1 MKNNSRQRLGNE
13 GLLNAGASVIC
24 VIIGLIVGFLALCV
38 LSFITLSKTGEAGF
52 ANVIALAFD
61 SGMKQILKGGFYLP
75 PMGVGRE
82 IVTATALIMCG
93 LSVSFAFKTG
103 LFNIGAA
110 GQYSLGAFGA
120 LFCAI
125 VLKLPWPVCL
135 IASVVF
141 GALWGLIP
149 GVLKAYLNINEV
161 ISSIMFNWIGLYGIN
176 TIIYGAGH
184 GPMFDAGTTKSYA
197 LRAVNPSALIP
208 SLGLNVVFKNRSSTI
223 AIFIAI
229 LMAFVIH
236 ILMNK
241 TVFGFELKG
250 VGSNRD
256 AARYAGINEKKSIML
271 SMMIAGALAG
281 LGGGLYYLSG
291 AAEWSPLDSSALPAV
306 GFDGIAVALLASS
319 SPIGNIFSAFLISH
333 IKTGG
338 SFMNA
343 NVFPPEIAT
352 FISGI
357 IIYLCAFVL
366 LFKSA
371 LIKLFVKTT
380 QEEEAEQMGESPQTS
395 VSEESAKEA

>member
-1 MKNNSRQRLGNE
+1 MKNKNKDPRIGNE
-13 GLLNAGASVIC
+13 KFLNVGASVIC
-24 VIIGLIVGFLALCV
+24 VVIGLIVGFLALCV
-38 LSFITLSKTGEAGF
+38 LSYISLSKTGEAGL
-52 ANVIALAFD
+52 ANVIALSFD

-75 PMGVGRE
+75 PMGIGRE

-120 LFCAI
+120 LLCAI
-125 VLKLPWPVCL
+125 VLKLPWPVCML
-135 IASVVF
+135 ASVVF

-176 TIIYGAGH
+176 TIIYGAGS
-184 GPMFDAGTTKSYA
+184 GAMFDSSTTKTFS
-197 LRAVNPSALIP
+197 LKSVNPSALIP
-208 SLGLNVVFKNRSSTI
+208 DLGMSSVFRNRSTTI
-223 AIFIAI
+223 AIFIAA
-229 LMAFVIH
+229 LMAVAIH

-250 VGSNRD
+250 VGSNRN

-271 SMMIAGALAG
+271 SMLIAGALAG

-291 AAEWSPLDSSALPAV
+291 AAEWSPLDSSSLPSV
-306 GFDGIAVALLASS
+306 GFDGIAVALLAGS

-333 IKTGG
+333 IQTGG

-357 IIYLCAFVL
+357 IIYLCAFAL
-366 LFKSA
+366 LFKSGLLRIFFKKA
-371 LIKLFVKTT
+371 
-380 QEEEAEQMGESPQTS
+380 QEEANRTGEPPQAP
-395 VSEESAKEA
+395 VPEEKVKEA

>member
-38 LSFITLSKTGEAGF
+38 LSFITLSKTEEAGF

-61 SGMKQILKGGFYLP
+61 SGMKQILKGGFYLS

-125 VLKLPWPVCL
+125 VLKLPWLVCL

-223 AIFIAI
+223 AIFIAMV
-229 LMAFVIH
+229 MAVVIH

-291 AAEWSPLDSSALPAV
+291 AAEWSPLDSSALPSA
-306 GFDGIAVALLASS
+306 GFDGIAVALW
-319 SPIGNIFSAFLISH
+319 
-333 IKTGG
+333 
-338 SFMNA
+338 
-343 NVFPPEIAT
+343 
-352 FISGI
+352 
-357 IIYLCAFVL
+357 
-366 LFKSA
+366 
-371 LIKLFVKTT
+371 
-380 QEEEAEQMGESPQTS
+380 
-395 VSEESAKEA
+395 